1 MQLPTE
7 IADSVPLPDLTDPL
21 DVDNIAAVYLMT
33 IIEDSDDVLCTI
45 DLAMVMEGAT
55 AESEALEPSSLAEAH
70 RCPDWL
76 QWEAGIREE
85 LATLQAAGTWELVDV
100 PHSANVVGSKWVFRA
115 KKDAASN
122 VVRHKAQ
129 LVAQGYS
136 QVEGVDYFNTFTPV
150 ATLAS
155 IQTVLAMAA
164 RSDLEL
170 HQCQV
175 RVFSR
180 SKSRRIP
187 DQGDE
192 DGRTEVGLG
201 RE

>member
-100 PHSANVVGSKWVFRA
+100 PRSANVVGSKWVFHA
-115 KKDAASN
+115 KKDAAGN
-122 VVRHKAQ
+122 VVHHKA
-129 LVAQGYS
+129 
-136 QVEGVDYFNTFTPV
+136 
-150 ATLAS
+150 
-155 IQTVLAMAA
+155 
-164 RSDLEL
+164 
-170 HQCQV
+170 
-175 RVFSR
+175 
-180 SKSRRIP
+180 
-187 DQGDE
+187 
-192 DGRTEVGLG
+192 
-201 RE
+201 